1 MKRISIKKAPRR
13 RLIYPIQQTILLAGC
28 SSAEPVSSFDLQ
40 TKNKKN
46 INRLWKVIEK
56 NLDLFNNYLAL

>member
-13 RLIYPIQQTILLAGC
+13 RLIYPIQQTILPAGC

-40 TKNKKN
+40 TKNKK
-46 INRLWKVIEK
+46 ILTGFGRLLKKI
-56 NLDLFNNYLAL
+56 